1 MAGRQTI
8 VARTIL
14 VAVAAGLGVATL
26 ARPGVAP
33 PARPAPAPVLVPA
46 APAIRRDG
54 QPVGPHTRPAPA
66 AAARVA
72 AAPIAS
78 ASPVAPQPLVVKRI
92 LPIPGAIAFGD
103 YGWDEAGVPPGPIVI
118 TVDLAAQTLSV
129 FRGGYEI
136 GATAILYGTDDKPTP
151 LGAFPITEKDAD
163 HVSTLYGAPMPYMLR
178 LTPDGVSI
186 HATKVEW
193 GYGTH
198 GCIGVPI
205 AFAKRLFAVASRGD
219 RVIITRG
226 KSLALGQ
233 PIAG

>member
-1 MAGRQTI
+1 MAGTQAI
-8 VARTIL
+8 VAKAIL
-14 VAVAAGLGVATL
+14 VVVAAGLGVATL
-26 ARPGVAP
+26 ARPGTALPPRPAHAVRAVRTAATP
-33 PARPAPAPVLVPA
+33 PHPQPARVAASPA
-46 APAIRRDG
+46 APAE
-54 QPVGPHTRPAPA
+54 
-66 AAARVA
+66 
-72 AAPIAS
+72 
-78 ASPVAPQPLVVKRI
+78 PQPLVVKRI

-103 YGWDEAGVPPGPIVI
+103 YSWDEAGVPPGPIVI

-151 LGAFPITEKDAD
+151 LGTFPITEKDAD

-226 KSLALGQ
+226 RSLALGQ